1 MLVTGQVKLMVGEL
15 TESYCVVVVK
25 LPIIGGAENDDV
37 GMVASNAGIR
47 IIGQSARDNSEKR
60 R

>member
-25 LPIIGGAENDDV
+25 LPIIGGAKMMMLEWWQATL
-37 GMVASNAGIR
+37 AS
-47 IIGQSARDNSEKR
+47 E
-60 R
+60 